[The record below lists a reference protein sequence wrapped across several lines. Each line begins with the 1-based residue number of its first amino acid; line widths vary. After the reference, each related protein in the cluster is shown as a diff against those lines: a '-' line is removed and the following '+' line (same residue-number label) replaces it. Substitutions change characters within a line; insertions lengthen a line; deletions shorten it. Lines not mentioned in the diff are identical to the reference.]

1 MSKLTFRLR
10 PFLGTLL
17 PLFCGLSLLSL
28 ALGLSLLYIEQQ
40 LSYLTIGLFSGNALI
55 ILLGM
60 GIAYRLNTV
69 NAKLGSSVELAT
81 HAELAAPSRLATLF
95 EPKRW
100 KQFASVIFITTASIT
115 FIAGSNYLAN
125 SSDLRWDITKDK
137 QHTLSAN
144 TVEFVSM
151 LERQVQLTA
160 FYVGVPPKYLQDL
173 FKEYERA
180 SGGLVITEIIDP
192 IEQVAYAA
200 KFGNVINSQEQ
211 KVIVQSGNNRKD
223 VDFTQDSLSEEPL
236 SNAIA
241 SVSRTQKT
249 VYFLTGHG
257 EYSTLNEENTGLSK
271 FSKLLADN
279 NILSKPLMLGI
290 SQSIP
295 EDCDVLIIAGPKN
308 QLTQD
313 EETLIQDY
321 LSKGGDA
328 LFLIEHTFVTTPDK
342 SLSAEQ
348 MQKNPDLNSILNKW
362 GLNVEAD
369 IVVDLTNYVGDDVGS
384 PATKNYQRHKA
395 ITQGLDY
402 TFYIRPRS
410 ITLVENRRPNIKY
423 AVIASTASTNNSW
436 AETNRNLD
444 IKFDEGT
451 DTAGPVPFSYVVI
464 EEKNAEN
471 IQGGKTSDTRLIVFT
486 DADFL
491 TNVYI
496 DQYSNARMGLN
507 IVNWLSELDYKTFLS
522 DKKIAVERLDL
533 TSKQKRQV
541 IVILFFL
548 PFSFIIVGLIIWLR
562 TRYKATI
569 E

>member
-1 MSKLTFRLR
+1 MSKSTFNIRSVL
-10 PFLGTLL
+10 PTLL
-17 PLFCGLSLLSL
+17 PFCFGLLLLLL
-28 ALGLSLLYIEQQ
+28 AAAASVFYIDQR
-40 LSYLTIGLFSGNALI
+40 LSYLTIALLSFSGTFLI
-55 ILLGM
+55 IFLGM
-60 GIAYRLNTV
+60 AITYRFSNIKADIAKPVREATPISLAASFELNRW
-69 NAKLGSSVELAT
+69 KKLAT
-81 HAELAAPSRLATLF
+81 VAF
-95 EPKRW
+95 VII
-100 KQFASVIFITTASIT
+100 ASLSFIG
-115 FIAGSNYLAN
+115 GSNYLAN
-125 SSDLRWDITKDK
+125 NSTLRWDITKDK
-137 QHTLSAN
+137 QHTLSTN
-144 TVEFVSM
+144 TVEFVSV

-173 FKEYERA
+173 FKEYERT
-180 SGGLVITEIIDP
+180 SDGLVMTEIIDP

-223 VDFTQDSLSEEPL
+223 VDFTKDSLSEERL
-236 SNAIA
+236 TNAIA

-257 EYSTLNEENTGLSK
+257 EYSTVNEGNTGLSA
-271 FSKLLADN
+271 FSQLLADN

-295 EDCDVLIIAGPKN
+295 QDCDVLIIAGPKN

-342 SLSAEQ
+342 LLSAEQ

-362 GLNVEAD
+362 GLNIEAD
-369 IVVDLTNYVGDDVGS
+369 IVVDLTNYVGDDVGT

-395 ITQGLDY
+395 ITEGLDY
-402 TFYIRPRS
+402 TFYVRPRS
-410 ITLVENRRPNIKY
+410 ITLLENRQPNIKH

-444 IKFDEGT
+444 IRFDEGI

-464 EEKNAEN
+464 EEKNAAN
-471 IQGGKTSDTRLIVFT
+471 IQDAKISDTRLIVFT

-496 DQYSNARMGLN
+496 DQYSNAQMGLN
-507 IVNWLSELDYKTFLS
+507 VVNWLSELDYKTFLG

-533 TSKQKRQV
+533 TSKQTRQV
-541 IVILFFL
+541 IVILLFL
-548 PFSFIIVGLIIWLR
+548 PFFFIIVGLIIWLR
-562 TRYKATI
+562 TEYKASI
-569 E
+569 K

>member
-1 MSKLTFRLR
+1 MSKSTFNIRSVL
-10 PFLGTLL
+10 PTLL
-17 PLFCGLSLLSL
+17 PFCFGLLLLLL
-28 ALGLSLLYIEQQ
+28 AAAASVFYIDQR
-40 LSYLTIGLFSGNALI
+40 LSYLTIALLSFSGTFLI
-55 ILLGM
+55 IFLGM
-60 GIAYRLNTV
+60 AITYRFSNIKADIAKPVREATPISLAASFELNRW
-69 NAKLGSSVELAT
+69 KKLAT
-81 HAELAAPSRLATLF
+81 VAF
-95 EPKRW
+95 VII
-100 KQFASVIFITTASIT
+100 ASLSFIG
-115 FIAGSNYLAN
+115 GSNYLAN
-125 SSDLRWDITKDK
+125 NSTLRWDITKDK
-137 QHTLSAN
+137 QHTLSTN
-144 TVEFVSM
+144 TVEFVSV

-173 FKEYERA
+173 FKEYERT
-180 SGGLVITEIIDP
+180 SDGLVMTEIIDP

-223 VDFTQDSLSEEPL
+223 VDFTKDSLSEERL
-236 SNAIA
+236 TNAIA

-257 EYSTLNEENTGLSK
+257 EYSTVNEGNTGLSA
-271 FSKLLADN
+271 FSQLLADN

-295 EDCDVLIIAGPKN
+295 QDCDVLIIAGPKN

-342 SLSAEQ
+342 LLSAEQ

-362 GLNVEAD
+362 GLNIEAD
-369 IVVDLTNYVGDDVGS
+369 IVVDLTNYVGDDVGT

-395 ITQGLDY
+395 ITEGLDY
-402 TFYIRPRS
+402 TFYVRPRS
-410 ITLVENRRPNIKY
+410 ITLLENRQPNIKH

-444 IKFDEGT
+444 IRFDEGV

-464 EEKNAEN
+464 EEKSTAN
-471 IQGGKTSDTRLIVFT
+471 IQDAKISDTRLIVFT

-496 DQYSNARMGLN
+496 DQYSNAQMGLN
-507 IVNWLSELDYKTFLS
+507 VVNWLSELDYNTFLGIE
-522 DKKIAVERLDL
+522 KMAVERLDL

-541 IVILFFL
+541 IVILFFM
-548 PFSFIIVGLIIWLR
+548 PFSIVIVGLIVWLR
-562 TRYKATI
+562 TRPKATI
-569 E
+569 K

>member
-1 MSKLTFRLR
+1 MSKSTFNWRSVL
-10 PFLGTLL
+10 LALL
-17 PLFCGLSLLSL
+17 PFC
-28 ALGLSLLYIEQQ
+28 LGLLLLVLAVAASLYYVDQR
-40 LSYLTIGLFSGNALI
+40 LSYLTIGLLSISATFLI
-55 ILLGM
+55 IFLGM
-60 GIAYRLNTV
+60 AITSRFSDIKAAIVKPVREVTPISVAASFELNRW
-69 NAKLGSSVELAT
+69 KK
-81 HAELAAPSRLATLF
+81 LAAMAF
-95 EPKRW
+95 VII
-100 KQFASVIFITTASIT
+100 ASLSFIG
-115 FIAGSNYLAN
+115 GSNYLAN
-125 SSDLRWDITKDK
+125 NSTLRWDITKDK
-137 QHTLSAN
+137 QHTLSTN
-144 TVEFVSM
+144 TVEFVSV

-173 FKEYERA
+173 FKEYERT
-180 SGGLVITEIIDP
+180 SGGLVLTEIIDP

-223 VDFTQDSLSEEPL
+223 VDFTKDSLSEERL
-236 SNAIA
+236 TNAIA

-257 EYSTLNEENTGLSK
+257 EYSTVNEGNTGLSA
-271 FSKLLADN
+271 FSQLLADN

-295 EDCDVLIIAGPKN
+295 QDCDVLIIAGPKN

-328 LFLIEHTFVTTPDK
+328 LFLIEHTFVTTQDTL
-342 SLSAEQ
+342 LSAEQ

-395 ITQGLDY
+395 ITEGLDY
-402 TFYIRPRS
+402 TFYVRPRS
-410 ITLVENRRPNIKY
+410 ITLLENRQPNIKH
-423 AVIASTASTNNSW
+423 AVIASTASSNNSW

-444 IKFDEGT
+444 IKFDEGV

-464 EEKNAEN
+464 EEKSTAN
-471 IQGGKTSDTRLIVFT
+471 IQDAKISDTRLIVFT

-496 DQYSNARMGLN
+496 DQYSNAQMGLN
-507 IVNWLSELDYKTFLS
+507 VVNWLSELDYNTFLGIE
-522 DKKIAVERLDL
+522 KMAVERLDL

-541 IVILFFL
+541 IVILFFM
-548 PFSFIIVGLIIWLR
+548 PFSIVIVGLIVWLR
-562 TRYKATI
+562 TRPKATI
-569 E
+569 K